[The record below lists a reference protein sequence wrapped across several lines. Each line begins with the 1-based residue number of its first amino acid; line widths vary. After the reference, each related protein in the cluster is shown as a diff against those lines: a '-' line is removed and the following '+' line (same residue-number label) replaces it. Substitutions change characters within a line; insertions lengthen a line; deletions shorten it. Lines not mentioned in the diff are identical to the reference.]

1 MRRIA
6 TWTAAA
12 VLTVGALVGCSDGEY
27 DAGGDQP
34 TGLPTAPVPSTDL
47 PTGLPTATPSETD
60 PETPET
66 PTEAAGG
73 DYCDL
78 LRDAQDSF
86 ETLDPTDFEA
96 TVETFRTIAAAAP
109 PEVSAEWGQLVG
121 VLDEFTSALEDAG
134 LSFEDF
140 SDPDALATLDPETLE
155 RIGSLAEG
163 LDEGMQTATDT
174 IEEHALSECGVDLN
188 AS

>member
-1 MRRIA
+1 MRRIV
-6 TWTAAA
+6 TWTAAT
-12 VLTVGALVGCSDGEY
+12 VLAAGVLVGCSDGEY

-34 TGLPTAPVPSTDL
+34 TDVPTALAPSSD
-47 PTGLPTATPSETD
+47 LPTATPSETD

-66 PTEAAGG
+66 PTEVAGG

-78 LRDAQDSF
+78 LRDAADSF

-96 TVETFRTIAAAAP
+96 TVATFREIAAAAP
-109 PEVSAEWGQLVG
+109 SEVSAEWGQLVG
-121 VLDEFTSALEDAG
+121 VLDEFTSALDEAG

-163 LDEGMQTATDT
+163 LDEGMEASTDT
-174 IEEHALSECGVDLN
+174 IEKHALSECGVDLN